1 MNGMHNT
8 NNTSNYWYINVIM
21 TLPRYFRIMLF
32 PPDDP
37 YEQKSLSVTDWFP
50 LSSRKP
56 TGYSLN
62 VLPKLMYWQNAWI
75 DAAAPTNAGM
85 QVTLNV
91 ACTHSQQNTK
101 VSGVLWP

>member
-1 MNGMHNT
+1 MECTTPITHQIIDTLMSSWHCL
-8 NNTSNYWYINVIM
+8 VISVSCYSPQM
-21 TLPRYFRIMLF
+21 THMDR
-32 PPDDP
+32 
-37 YEQKSLSVTDWFP
+37 SHSVTDWFP

-62 VLPKLMYWQNAWI
+62 VLPKLIYWQNAWI

-91 ACTHSQQNTK
+91 ACTRSQQNTK